1 MEAVEE
7 IYQIQADI
15 YGENR
20 SEIRSYYGFDLSCDE
35 AVQIE
40 MRDAFYSE
48 FIGAVDAENSGIY
61 VNVECAAAER
71 NDFYALYGEFFLP
84 GNWSSVSSL
93 SAVRILIMYYKQ
105 IIEGYE
111 DQSRFEILQ
120 KVGMT
125 KREIKKSINSQIL
138 TVFFMPLLLAGLH
151 MAFAFPLIEK
161 SFRFSVW

>member
-1 MEAVEE
+1 M
-7 IYQIQADI
+7 
-15 YGENR
+15 
-20 SEIRSYYGFDLSCDE
+20 
-35 AVQIE
+35 
-40 MRDAFYSE
+40 
-48 FIGAVDAENSGIY
+48 
-61 VNVECAAAER
+61 NVECAAAER
-71 NDFYALYGEFFLP
+71 NDFYALYGGFFCL
-84 GNWSSVSSL
+84 GIILGIVFICG
-93 SAVRILIMYYKQ
+93 AVLIMYYKQ

-161 SFRFSVW
+161 MLLLFGVVNTKLLVFVTLGSYGVFAVFYILVYLATSRAYYGIVSGKTSE